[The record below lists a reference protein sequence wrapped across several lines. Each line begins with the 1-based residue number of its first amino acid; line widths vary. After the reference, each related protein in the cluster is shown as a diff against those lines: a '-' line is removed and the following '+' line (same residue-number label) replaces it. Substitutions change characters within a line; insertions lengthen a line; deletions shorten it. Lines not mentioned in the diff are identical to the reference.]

1 MGLMS
6 DENRNM
12 AENEE
17 PGNNLTPNT
26 DEREVSEK
34 QLSKWKSEGGALSED
49 FDTDA
54 APSDSGQ

>member
-1 MGLMS
+1 MS
-6 DENRNM
+6 DENRKM

-17 PGNNLTPNT
+17 PVNTLTPNT

-34 QLSKWKSEGGALSED
+34 QLSKWKGEGGALPAG
-49 FDTDA
+49 FDPDA